1 MNDAGTFSKVDLQEK
16 LVTII
21 EKKIKLSCGS

>member
-1 MNDAGTFSKVDLQEK
+1 MNDVNTFSKVDLQEK
-16 LVTII
+16 LVTVI